1 MTMILCG
8 QLGILYCDSSCKPM
22 NLPTLAQDEIFSLR
36 KILEKSINLVGWN
49 FLAMFMCLFYFSKIF
64 KGGIFQRSA

>member
-8 QLGILYCDSSCKPM
+8 QLGILYCDSSCRPM

-49 FLAMFMCLFYFSKIF
+49 FLAIVHVLVLFF
-64 KGGIFQRSA
+64 KDL